1 MRRTA
6 RDCNLVGCRVLARC
20 SAVPTHGLSFC
31 SSLLTA
37 TAKSGTVGVTA
48 SSLATL
54 PFTATQLSWP
64 TLARRQ
70 PVRACS
76 LELAGWHAA
85 LHEVCASQS
94 VDVGEVCPA
103 APVAWRIRALVRAAL
118 VCARLWA
125 ATCVPPSRCGRL
137 TATGK
142 AGFSLESLSTTRC
155 VADAHARLHARTH
168 ARTHAYS
175 RRCRWVSHAT
185 AAALVPSR
193 ASARAWGTR
202 WI

>member
-1 MRRTA
+1 MRRLP
-6 RDCNLVGCRVLARC
+6 RDCVLVGCRVLARG
-20 SAVPTHGLSFC
+20 SAVPLAHGPFFC

-103 APVAWRIRALVRAAL
+103 APVAGLADSCPLVRLCAL
-118 VCARLWA
+118 
-125 ATCVPPSRCGRL
+125 
-137 TATGK
+137 
-142 AGFSLESLSTTRC
+142 LSF
-155 VADAHARLHARTH
+155 VHARGLPRAC
-168 ARTHAYS
+168 
-175 RRCRWVSHAT
+175 RRPGV
-185 AAALVPSR
+185 
-193 ASARAWGTR
+193 GG
-202 WI
+202 